1 MGLQV
6 ERGELYLAVNAQY
19 SLILRSSGPH
29 LQLKSQLYQPL
40 FLFAP
45 KPVGFSQVSVSMW
58 YVYLLLHE
66 ALPCL
71 YPTLWPCVDQNP
83 PWTHFFYGGLEL
95 SDAAVMVFL
104 LCGGEVVVSTAAAAN
119 FFALYSSR
127 GKGGFKLREEFI
139 DLVLL
144 TGVGSSELVERR
156 LDDLVYMYGG
166 GCQVV
171 GMGVK
176 IIGQVCALR

>member
-83 PWTHFFYGGLEL
+83 PWTHFFYGGLDL

-127 GKGGFKLREEFI
+127 GKGGFKLCEEFF
-139 DLVLL
+139 DLVI
-144 TGVGSSELVERR
+144 LV
-156 LDDLVYMYGG
+156 GG
-166 GCQVV
+166 GFSEMDESPLDNLIAVR
-171 GMGVK
+171 GSG
-176 IIGQVCALR
+176 G